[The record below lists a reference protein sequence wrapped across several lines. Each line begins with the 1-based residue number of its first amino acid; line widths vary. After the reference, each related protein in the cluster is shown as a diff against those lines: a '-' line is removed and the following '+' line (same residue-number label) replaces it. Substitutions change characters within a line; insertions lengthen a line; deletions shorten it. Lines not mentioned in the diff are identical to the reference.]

1 MIKLGQR
8 GAAVIELQNLLNRDG
23 AGIATDGIFGK
34 DTLQA
39 VLAYQ
44 AKNGLVADGIV
55 GDQTLNTTR
64 TLSRRRKR

>member
-44 AKNGLVADGIV
+44 AKNGLVADGLSAAQAAQKTV
-55 GDQTLNTTR
+55 GHDQVV
-64 TLSRRRKR
+64 